1 MLNIRWL
8 MLDKHTDVER
18 RVLPDAASLW
28 CLLGKLY
35 HADRKQRQSIEAF
48 VQAVKLNP
56 FIWEAF
62 EGLLDTGVEDFL
74 ISSYSGLTL

>member
-1 MLNIRWL
+1 MSRWRHADWVI
-8 MLDKHTDVER
+8 DKHTDTER
-18 RVLPDAASLW
+18 RVLPDAASIW

-35 HADRKQRQSIEAF
+35 HTDGKQKQSIEAF

-62 EGLLDTGVEDFL
+62 EGLLDTGNYWPCEFGVL
-74 ISSYSGLTL
+74 C

>member
-1 MLNIRWL
+1 M
-8 MLDKHTDVER
+8 
-18 RVLPDAASLW
+18 LPDAASIY

-35 HADRKQRQSIEAF
+35 HADGKQNQSIEAF

-62 EGLLDTGVEDFL
+62 EGLLDTGEEYLAPPRCFC
-74 ISSYSGLTL
+74 

>member
-1 MLNIRWL
+1 MP
-8 MLDKHTDVER
+8 DKHTDIER

-62 EGLLDTGVEDFL
+62 EGLLDTGVEGFL
-74 ISSYSGLTL
+74 VSLQTGLTL